1 MPHAEMITGDDMSD
15 ISSLL
20 DQAVPAVG
28 AAVSAYGVAVLTQAQ
43 DEAATATVQMGHRLL
58 DRVLRRT
65 PDRAP
70 IEAAV
75 TDLAETADDPD
86 ALAALR
92 LQIRKALLAD
102 PSLMAELAAL
112 LPERPAARA
121 DGARGVAVGGDLSGI
136 VSTGDGATNIQRR

>member
-1 MPHAEMITGDDMSD
+1 MITGDVMSD

-20 DQAVPAVG
+20 DHAVPAVG
-28 AAVSAYGVAVLTQAQ
+28 AAVSAYGVAVLTRAE
-43 DEAATATVQMGHRLL
+43 DEAAQATVQMGQRLL

-75 TDLAETADDPD
+75 TDLAATADDPD

-92 LQIRKALLAD
+92 LQIKKALLAD
-102 PSLMAELAAL
+102 PSLVAELAAL
-112 LPERPAARA
+112 LPERPAPRA
-121 DGARGVAVGGDLSGI
+121 DGPRAVAVAGDMPGI
-136 VSTGDGATNIQRR
+136 VSTGDGATNVQRR